1 MKYKLKKGDEVVVI
15 AGSHKGERGQIIS
28 VLRDSCRVVV
38 EGVGLVKRYLKKS
51 QKNPEGGV
59 VEIESSIHYSN
70 VMKADRYD
78 AKHSA

>member
-15 AGSHKGERGQIIS
+15 AGVHKGERGQVISIIK
-28 VLRDSCRVVV
+28 DSCRVVV

-51 QKNPEGGV
+51 QKNPEGGA
-59 VEIESSIHYSN
+59 VEVESSIHYSN

-78 AKHSA
+78 AKRSA

>member
-15 AGSHKGERGQIIS
+15 AGAHKGERGQVISIIK
-28 VLRDSCRVVV
+28 DSCRVVV

-51 QKNPEGGV
+51 QKNPEGGT
-59 VEIESSIHYSN
+59 VEVESSIHYSN

-78 AKHSA
+78 AKRSA